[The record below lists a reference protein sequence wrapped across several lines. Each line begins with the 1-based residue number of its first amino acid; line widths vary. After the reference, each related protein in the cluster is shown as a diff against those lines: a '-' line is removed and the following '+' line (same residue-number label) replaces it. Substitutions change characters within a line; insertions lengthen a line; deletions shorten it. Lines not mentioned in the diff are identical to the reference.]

1 MNTSIIKDFIKFLK
15 HPDDTQLAV
24 GFFEKIKI
32 VGVLLIFEVV
42 VLLSLVIPLDYLV
55 NKIEIIKE
63 PKLDYSETLGFMF
76 FSAVILAPVF
86 EELICRYLL
95 RYKALQKRIF
105 SRETW
110 DKIFPYLVYGF
121 SISFGLLHLFNY
133 QNDGLLFYLFSPLV
147 VLSQLSGGFVL
158 SFIRVRINFIWG
170 MFFHAL
176 WNFILAIL
184 LPIFY
189 YQFVAPYIEI
199 TDSYEISIT
208 EKPFFVTEE
217 SQYLKIDSLNQEIKS
232 IELKQ
237 ISLQNLLDTLYKKD
251 QYYVEDVLIDLDF
264 KSNEHTPKE
273 EFLKILMKEYEIK

>member
-199 TDSYEISIT
+199 TDSYEINIT

>member
-15 HPDDTQLAV
+15 RPDDTQLTV

-32 VGVLLIFEVV
+32 VGVLLILEVV

-63 PKLDYSETLGFMF
+63 PKFDYSQTLGFVF
-76 FSAVILAPVF
+76 FFTVILAPVF
-86 EELICRYLL
+86 EELISRYFL

-110 DKIFPYLVYGF
+110 DKIFPYLVYIL
-121 SISFGLLHLFNY
+121 SISFGLFHLFNY

-147 VLSQLSGGFVL
+147 VLSQLFGGFVL
-158 SFIRVRINFIWG
+158 SFIRVRINFIWAL
-170 MFFHAL
+170 FFHAL
-176 WNFILAIL
+176 WNFIFAIL
-184 LPIFY
+184 FPIFY
-189 YQFVAPYIEI
+189 YQIVTPYAEN
-199 TDSYEISIT
+199 TDTYEISIT
-208 EKPFFVTEE
+208 EKAFFVSEE

-264 KSNEHTPKE
+264 KSNEHASKE

>member
-32 VGVLLIFEVV
+32 VGVLFIFKF
-42 VLLSLVIPLDYLV
+42 LFAIIFVIPLLYL
-55 NKIEIIKE
+55 IDETLSIKS
-63 PKLDYSETLGFMF
+63 KKFYYSETIGFVF
-76 FSAVILAPVF
+76 FLAVILAPVF
-86 EELICRYLL
+86 EELIFRYLL

-147 VLSQLSGGFVL
+147 VLSQLFGGFVL

-189 YQFVAPYIEI
+189 YQFTTPYIEI

-208 EKPFFVTEE
+208 EKSFFVTEE

-237 ISLQNLLDTLYKKD
+237 ISLQNLLDTLYQKD

-264 KSNEHTPKE
+264 KSNEHIPKE